1 MVVPEINPE
10 HFDVIESQK
19 KRLGTNTWIY
29 RCKTKLLYP
38 ELRSGT

>member
-19 KRLGTNTWIY
+19 KRLEQHADLSLLNQTALS
-29 RCKTKLLYP
+29 RVMLLY
-38 ELRSGT
+38 